1 MSDNQ
6 KSYND
11 YGQEFKSELENA
23 LNSGDFSGLNRLVN
37 DTVNAAVSGVSDQV
51 NKGVAAVQ
59 SGIYQGM
66 GSANGP
72 RTVQSGPN
80 MTEQWRLQKEKERAA
95 IKEKAAKLR
104 EQRRLIERVF
114 NKGAGGST
122 GTVLQVLGG
131 IGIGLNA
138 LPTLFFLLAI
148 FILPMEA
155 GLIGCLIVFGSLL
168 GIGVGM
174 LVKGTSIKNRLKR
187 AQRYFEMCE
196 QNGYMN
202 ISELAATVQR
212 RESEVLND
220 LEYLIRIGVF
230 PQGHLDAQKKCFLL
244 TDEKYQEYSELTGER
259 ARLQAEEEAARN
271 QAVSDDGLTEEQ
283 RKVRAVVEEGRSY
296 ITQIRAANDAIPG
309 EVFSEKLYQMEN
321 ILKEIFINLE
331 KKPEQL
337 PKMHKLMNYYL
348 PTTLKLVNAYQE
360 FDQMSIQ
367 GKDVTDA
374 KGEIEN
380 TIDTI
385 NAAFGELLN
394 KLFMDTAMDVTTDA
408 QVLKTMLA
416 KEGLTEGGMEYGSRL
431 G

>member
-37 DTVNAAVSGVSDQV
+37 DTVNAAVSGVSEQV

-66 GSANGP
+66 GSANGQ

-80 MTEQWRLQKEKERAA
+80 MTEQWKLQKEKERAA
-95 IKEKAAKLR
+95 IKQKAAKLR
-104 EQRRLIERVF
+104 EQRKQLERIF
-114 NKGAGGST
+114 NKGAGGSS

-138 LPTLFFLLAI
+138 LPTLFMILAI
-148 FILPMEA
+148 FIIPFEQ
-155 GLIGCLIVFGSLL
+155 GVIGAFLFFAIMS
-168 GIGVGM
+168 GIAVGM
-174 LVKGTSIKNRLKR
+174 LGKGTAIKARIKR
-187 AQRYFEMCE
+187 AQRYFEMSE
-196 QNGYMN
+196 QNGYVN
-202 ISELAATVQR
+202 ISELAAAVQQK
-212 RESEVLND
+212 ESDVLKD

-230 PQGHLDAQKKCFLL
+230 PQGHLDAQKKCFML
-244 TDEKYQEYSELTGER
+244 TDDKYQEYSELTGER
-259 ARLQAEEEAARN
+259 ARLQAEEEAAGNRA
-271 QAVSDDGLTEEQ
+271 AVDDGLTEEQ
-283 RKVRAVVEEGRSY
+283 RKVRTVIEEGRNY
-296 ITQIRAANDAIPG
+296 ITQIRLANDAIPG
-309 EVFSEKLYQMEN
+309 EGFSEKLYHMEN

-348 PTTLKLVNAYQE
+348 PTTLKLVNAYKD

-416 KEGLTEGGMEYGSRL
+416 KEGLTEGGMEYGSGL